1 MARKRDTRLPT
12 MLMVIH
18 VVRGHRRT
26 VNISYH
32 ENGNRHYESHY
43 GEHQGNS
50 YDGKKQGE
58 WYIYDEDEESKNRKI
73 TYKNGA
79 RAKADNFPPF
89 STSSKQSIIQTPER

>member
-32 ENGNRHYESHY
+32 ENGNRGYEGYY

-58 WYIYDEDEESKNRKI
+58 WFIYDEDGESKNRKI
-73 TYKNGA
+73 TYKNGG
-79 RAKADNFPPF
+79 RVKADEFPPF
-89 STSSKQSIIQTPER
+89 